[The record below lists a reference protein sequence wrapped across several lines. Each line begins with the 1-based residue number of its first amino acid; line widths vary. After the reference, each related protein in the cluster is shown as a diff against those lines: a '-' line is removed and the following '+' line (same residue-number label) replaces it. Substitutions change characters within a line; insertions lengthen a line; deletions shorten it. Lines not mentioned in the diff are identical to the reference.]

1 MSASTKSRPKVAT
14 DSDKALPD
22 APIMLTPL
30 RKHAPSPFFP
40 GRQLAFTTQPPAP
53 PTHGRLRWVLLLPA
67 LLVGLLVFVLATI
80 LLLYFFV
87 LRRVPG
93 AAVAPVILVA
103 EPTHGLLGLTISTLA
118 THTASIGAPVL
129 VSVAGYCVAG
139 TWLKEQAFPR
149 QTRVALPTP
158 LQYAHMVQVL
168 VTARPISVY
177 RASLYLRS
185 RRTRVPRAFR
195 VALALTGLVLG
206 LSYTLI
212 LADVW
217 LHAASSVVDGRG
229 RYPLAPALAY
239 LALLYAYALTAGGIY
254 LWAARLRAPLVRGR
268 SAAQLAHRRL
278 ADPLALIGA
287 LYPAAHPD
295 DAEDPSEENENT
307 ARLELGTDDA
317 DAFGVYQ
324 RPAPWIMAE

>member
-1 MSASTKSRPKVAT
+1 MCYACQITSRGSEPMAMIHQLPRLSTASDAMSASTKSRPKVAT

-158 LQYAHMVQVL
+158 LQYIRAHGTAPRHRPPHLSIPSKPVPAL
-168 VTARPISVY
+168 PPYARPARLPRRP
-177 RASLYLRS
+177 RAHGPRPWAVLYPHPRRRVAARGVLRRRRS
-185 RRTRVPRAFR
+185 RTLPARARPRVPRPPLR
-195 VALALTGLVLG
+195 VRP
-206 LSYTLI
+206 
-212 LADVW
+212 
-217 LHAASSVVDGRG
+217 HRG
-229 RYPLAPALAY
+229 RDISL
-239 LALLYAYALTAGGIY
+239 
-254 LWAARLRAPLVRGR
+254 AARAPRTR
-268 SAAQLAHRRL
+268 PELAHRRL
-278 ADPLALIGA
+278 VDPLALIGA
-287 LYPAAHPD
+287 L
-295 DAEDPSEENENT
+295 
-307 ARLELGTDDA
+307 
-317 DAFGVYQ
+317 
-324 RPAPWIMAE
+324 